1 MNTENRSTRTIL
13 IVDDE
18 PLARERLKRLADAI
32 PGYRVCGEAADGN
45 QALQQVAELDPD
57 ILLLDIR
64 MPGMDG
70 MEAAARLQQLPSP
83 PALIFCTAYDA
94 YAIEAFNVQAV
105 SYLLKPVRKE
115 ALAEALARAEKV
127 NRLQFQSA
135 TARAD
140 QSELQLV
147 VRSHRGTELIN
158 LADILYCAADQKYVT
173 LHHTRGETVCDY
185 TLKELE
191 STYPQYLLRTHRNT
205 LVGVRFIQALKRTA
219 EGQNVI
225 QLRDDH
231 GQLPVSRRHAGN
243 VRQWLQE
250 HQPGQMPRL

>member
-1 MNTENRSTRTIL
+1 MNTENRPTRSIL

-18 PLARERLKRLADAI
+18 PLARERLKRLAGDI

-70 MEAAARLQQLPSP
+70 MEVAARLQQLPSP

-115 ALAEALARAEKV
+115 ALADALARAERV
-127 NRLQFQSA
+127 NRVQLQSA
-135 TARAD
+135 TAHAGQTD
-140 QSELQLV
+140 PQLA
-147 VRSHRGTELIN
+147 VRTHRGTELIN

-191 STYPQYLLRTHRNT
+191 NTYPQYLLRTHRNT

-225 QLRDDH
+225 QLRSDH
-231 GQLPVSRRHAGN
+231 GQLPVSRRHAGS

-250 HQPGQMPRL
+250 HQPGQTSRL